1 MTIASYHFPRV
12 HFLLLLAIALPVVA
26 DSFCIIPPVGRASS
40 SSVTTLF
47 SKKNPKG
54 APITVQEDE
63 DAAMWIEEKGG
74 KVKKALKNPVGGRPI
89 NKVTKDQLQQGNKG
103 AKNNSNNKPWWKI

>member
-1 MTIASYHFPRV
+1 MTIASYHYFPRV
-12 HFLLLLAIALPVVA
+12 HFLLLLTIALPFVV
-26 DSFCIIPPVGRASS
+26 DSFCIVPPPVGRASS
-40 SSVTTLF
+40 SSGTTTLF

-89 NKVTKDQLQQGNKG
+89 NKVTKDQLQGNKG
-103 AKNNSNNKPWWKI
+103 AKNNSKPWWKI